1 MLLKTLFFENSSL
14 YCSDLQMIERF
25 WDEIVYQYSKKSR
38 YYHNLVHLENMFS
51 ELEMV
56 KEQVEAFNLIAFSV
70 FYHDIVYNATSK
82 VNEEKSA
89 EWALSRLKHYHLS
102 DDQLQII
109 NEQILATKKHQKSE
123 NHDVNL
129 LIDADLSIL
138 GAERNIYQKY
148 TENIGK
154 EYAVYPDF
162 LYKPGRKKALI
173 HFLEFESIFKTEHFR
188 SKYEN
193 QARENIEWE
202 IGIL

>member
-14 YCSDLQMIERF
+14 YSSDLQLIEKF
-25 WDEIVYQYSKKSR
+25 WDEIVRQYSKKSR
-38 YYHNLVHLENMFS
+38 HYHNLEHLENMFN

-56 KEQVEAFNLIAFSV
+56 KNQIVAFDLMAFSV
-70 FYHDIVYNATSK
+70 FYHDIIYKASSK

-89 EWALSRLKHYHLS
+89 ELAVSKLNSFHLS
-102 DDQLQII
+102 KEQLAII
-109 NEQILATKKHQKSE
+109 EQQILATKKHQKSGD
-123 NHDVNL
+123 NDVNL

-138 GAERNIYQKY
+138 GAERNIYKRY
-148 TENIGK
+148 TENIRK
-154 EYAVYPDF
+154 EYSVYPDL
-162 LYKPGRKKALI
+162 LYKPGRKKALM

-188 SKYEN
+188 NKYEN